1 MQFFKNKTV
10 AGFWFP
16 AVAAM
21 LSLVAA
27 GVYYIGFNGGQY
39 YHAEVLPYTI
49 AAAAIFV
56 VMSLIKPLAKL
67 AALASGLTHFTAL
80 LTFINLSYMYLTEAF
95 YDGVSFET
103 IKDMNFA
110 WPIALALFIVSVV
123 LCNIAVYKNPER
135 SE

>member
-16 AVAAM
+16 AVAAV
-21 LSLVAA
+21 LSIAAA
-27 GVYYIGFNGGQY
+27 GVYYIGFNDTQY

-49 AAAAIFV
+49 AAAVVFV
-56 VMSLIKPLAKL
+56 ALSLIKPLAKL
-67 AALASGLTHFTAL
+67 AALASGLVHFSAL
-80 LTFINLSYMYLTEAF
+80 LTFINLSYMYLTECF
-95 YDGVSFET
+95 YDGVSLET

-110 WPIALALFIVSVV
+110 WPITLALFIVSVV